1 MGFFAEFIL
10 SGVRFFAPLK
20 MTWSEGPGMTPLFCH
35 CEADFVS
42 RSNLVEGQE
51 IATPRQV
58 GAHNDKK
65 RTTMTYEA
73 KALYAED

>member
-1 MGFFAEFIL
+1 MRFFVEFTM
-10 SGVRFFAPLK
+10 SGVRFFASLR
-20 MTWSEGPGMTPLFCH
+20 MIWSEGPGMTSLFCH
-35 CEADFVS
+35 CEAGFVS

-58 GAHNDKK
+58 GAHNDRK